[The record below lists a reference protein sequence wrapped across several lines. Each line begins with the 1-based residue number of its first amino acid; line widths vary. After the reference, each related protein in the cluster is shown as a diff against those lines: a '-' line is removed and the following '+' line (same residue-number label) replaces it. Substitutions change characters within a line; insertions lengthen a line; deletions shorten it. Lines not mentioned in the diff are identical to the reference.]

1 MIEVENLTKRY
12 GYITAVKNIS
22 LELNQGEVLGL
33 IGPNGAGKTTT
44 LKTIVGL
51 VVPDSGRILIDNINP
66 FMDPRIKRI
75 IGYVPEIPQTPEWT
89 TVCGFLENLG
99 LLEGLSQVEARRRAR
114 QALEEF
120 GVGDLCNRK
129 LKMTSKGQRKRILL
143 AQSLLVD
150 KKYMILD
157 EPISG
162 LDPEWVV
169 HVRNKIL
176 EWARS
181 GVGVLVSSHILKE
194 LQDVVDRVVII
205 AKGKKVFEGTL
216 QELGAIAGVSG
227 VVIIVTPSA
236 GEAAKVLEAEGIKTI
251 SVTGRVVKV
260 QIGEETNPKKI
271 LEILDEKGIQVEG
284 FEYRE
289 ASLEEAYL
297 KLVRGG

>member
-51 VVPDSGRILIDNINP
+51 VVPDSGRILIDNVNP
-66 FMDPRIKRI
+66 FTDPRVKRI
-75 IGYVPEIPQTPEWT
+75 LGYVPEIPQTPEWA
-89 TVCGFLENLG
+89 TVCSFLENLG

-120 GVGDLCNRK
+120 GVDDLCNRK

-194 LQDVVDRVVII
+194 LQDVVDRVVIVT
-205 AKGKKVFEGTL
+205 KGKKVFEGTL
-216 QELGAIAGVSG
+216 QELGAIAGVG
-227 VVIIVTPSA
+227 GIVVIVTPSA
-236 GEAAKVLEAEGIKTI
+236 GEAAKVLEAEGIKPI

-260 QIGEETNPKKI
+260 QIGKETNPKEI
-271 LEILDEKGIQVEG
+271 LEILDKKGIQVEG

>member
-1 MIEVENLTKRY
+1 MIKVENLTKRY

-51 VVPDSGRILIDNINP
+51 VVPDSGKILLDNINP
-66 FMDPRIKRI
+66 FTDPRVKRI
-75 IGYVPEIPQTPEWT
+75 LGYVPEIPQTPEWA
-89 TVCGFLENLG
+89 TVCSFLESLG

-114 QALEEF
+114 LALEEF
-120 GVGDLCNRK
+120 GVDDLCNRK
-129 LKMTSKGQRKRILL
+129 LKTTSKGQRKRILL

-176 EWARS
+176 EWARG

-205 AKGKKVFEGTL
+205 TKGKKVFEGTL
-216 QELGAIAGVSG
+216 QELGAIAGVG
-227 VVIIVTPSA
+227 GIVVIVTPSA
-236 GEAAKVLEAEGIKTI
+236 GEAAKVLEAEGIKPI

-260 QIGEETNPKKI
+260 QIGKETNPKEI
-271 LEILDEKGIQVEG
+271 LEMLDKKGIQVEG